1 MYLLHSVNIDAFR
14 LSKTDK
20 KYYRDFLQYSAKI
33 RMLSESLRTESS
45 YLGLD
50 LQEKSEIL

>member
-1 MYLLHSVNIDAFR
+1 MYLLHSVNIDVFR
-14 LSKTDK
+14 LSKTDT